1 MLYLG
6 MALAW
11 VPLVGLFFPIVFNMF
26 HGILENKATGIAAVA
41 GLWTES
47 FAIFGMLAFVVA
59 EVAAIFVLVRAL
71 RRKSDEALGCAPN
84 VFSGLTMAC
93 AALGLGVALL
103 EIVWMMRSPYLR

>member
-1 MLYLG
+1 MQANRRMLYLG

-59 EVAAIFVLVRAL
+59 EVA
-71 RRKSDEALGCAPN
+71 GCAPN